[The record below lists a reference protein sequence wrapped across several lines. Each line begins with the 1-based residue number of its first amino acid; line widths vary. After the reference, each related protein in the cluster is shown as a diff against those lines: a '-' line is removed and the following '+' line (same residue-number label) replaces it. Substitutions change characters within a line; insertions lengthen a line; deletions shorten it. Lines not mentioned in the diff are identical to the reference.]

1 MSKAASVAPSE
12 REASY
17 RAKAE
22 HYLAETNKILKRL
35 ANERLRHERRREEV
49 SDIRTTIK
57 AILRGT

>member
-1 MSKAASVAPSE
+1 METSE